1 MRTMARGRLVA
12 SLAGALIAGG
22 AALSLTSAASAAPI
36 GGGGTGV
43 AASAGAGGITL
54 AQYGGSYCNRL
65 RQACMYKRQLGETGA
80 GNCARYRAQCSGGS
94 YGYRPTYRYYRGYRS
109 SDPYWRYRR
118 GHWTD

>member
-1 MRTMARGRLVA
+1 MRTMVRGKLVA

-22 AALSLTSAASAAPI
+22 AALSLSSAASAAPI
-36 GGGGTGV
+36 GGGASG
-43 AASAGAGGITL
+43 AASAGDTGITL

-65 RQACMYKRQLGETGA
+65 RQACRYQRQLGETGA

-94 YGYRPTYRYYRGYRS
+94 YGYRPTYRYYRGYKS

-118 GHWTD
+118 GHWMD